1 MAKAY
6 HLRGTSNKLP
16 NTRNRS
22 RIHRNP
28 VGTPNSSKKL
38 SKLKEIQNKP
48 NFKYSFK

>member
-28 VGTPNSSKKL
+28 VGTPNSGKKL
-38 SKLKEIQNKP
+38 TNRIPNILSNEINTY
-48 NFKYSFK
+48 F